1 MLSIPLLFCAPII
14 YRSLSSQPNLDISG
28 MESSEGELVKMSR
41 IVNPQDAKGA
51 VERWLLQVQQ
61 IMFETVRDQCA
72 KALAEYPSVP
82 RSQWVLKW
90 PSQVR

>member
-1 MLSIPLLFCAPII
+1 
-14 YRSLSSQPNLDISG
+14 

-90 PSQVR
+90 PSQVRRRNM